1 MTRMATAGMEI
12 IGMTTKARNA
22 VIHCH
27 HIMENLI
34 FSGREGR
41 GGGWIYHTC
50 QQKDTATG
58 VTEGY
63 GENDGHAVARRGHF
77 HLFRCCVKSRV

>member
-22 VIHCH
+22 VIHRH

-41 GGGWIYHTC
+41 GGGLDLSYLS
-50 QQKDTATG
+50 A
-58 VTEGY
+58 EGY
-63 GENDGHAVARRGHF
+63 SHRSYRRIW
-77 HLFRCCVKSRV
+77 RK